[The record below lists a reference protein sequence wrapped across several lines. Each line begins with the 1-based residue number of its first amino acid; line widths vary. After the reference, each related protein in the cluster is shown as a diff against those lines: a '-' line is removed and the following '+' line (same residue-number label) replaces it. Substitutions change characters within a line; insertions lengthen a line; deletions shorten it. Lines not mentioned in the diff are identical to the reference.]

1 MTNLGYLS
9 LCNFGNFLAPV
20 LVTVHTVNG
29 LNLGHRNEGYEYY

>member
-9 LCNFGNFLAPV
+9 LCNFGNFRAPV

-29 LNLGHRNEGYEYY
+29 LILRQRNEGYEYH